1 MQIVKGMKTAHENYR
16 SEAVVGKAL
25 CNNYE
30 SRMHLR
36 GQEGRKRCTGLIQSG
51 PPPQSY

>member
-1 MQIVKGMKTAHENYR
+1 MEIVKGMKAAHENYR

-30 SRMHLR
+30 SACRMHLR
-36 GQEGRKRCTGLIQSG
+36 GQEGR
-51 PPPQSY
+51 

>member
-30 SRMHLR
+30 SACRMHLR
-36 GQEGRKRCTGLIQSG
+36 RQEGR
-51 PPPQSY
+51 